1 MRRKE
6 KKQVEEFIG
15 TLHSAHD
22 EIKKQI
28 ENHNKEL
35 ARKLLE
41 NCQDGAIQ
49 IGNLIETVEG
59 EECPVIPMLEGYC
72 ELVYQ
77 IYEELGYEEAVR
89 ADKSF
94 KVLHRQ
100 LTRIENSVRY
110 DIKGRLEIVFL
121 PYKAS
126 MWDSLESVWMA
137 ADADENC
144 DAYVIPIPYYDRNP
158 DGTLGEYHYE
168 GDEFP
173 DNVPIVHY
181 DNYSL
186 DKRRPDVIYIH
197 NPYDS
202 YNYVTSVDPRYYSK
216 ELRKFTDMLVYIPY
230 YSTSGGMSEGQMT
243 CPAYYYADYI
253 ITQAEKYR
261 KFFDPDLPNSKFKP
275 FGSPKFDRIV
285 RICNHPPK
293 PPAEWAEKMKG
304 KRVYFY
310 NTSLNG
316 MLADTDSFLKK
327 MKYVFECFEGRE
339 DVCLLWRPHPLM
351 ESTLESMRAQYKPF
365 YEWLKGYFI
374 ENGLGIYDDTPDI
387 ANTIALCD
395 AYIGDGATSVTSL
408 FGIVGKPLFILD
420 NHIHSVPGEDD
431 WRGKAIPGFNFYGD
445 DNWMIPQG
453 NKLYFSENGDYRYKY
468 FCDLS
473 EYAYGYYYSQV
484 ITIGEK
490 HYVCPANARDIL
502 VLGKS
507 GVEKR
512 IEVEQCMEQAG
523 AFGGAISWEK
533 YLFLIP
539 NNYPAVV
546 RYDTEKDEICYY
558 SQHLDVFQRNVGGET
573 RVGGV
578 CVQTMMVCVQDGVL
592 YLASPED
599 NYILAIQAESGEEK
613 VLAVEVNHR
622 CGCMGMVS
630 DGMDIWLLPYDG
642 YVITRWNPRN
652 GMIQEYMDYPEG
664 LFCTHMIHKYQC
676 SERPFSVPAFCG
688 DYVYFPPQWA
698 NMFVCLNKKT
708 GEMKE
713 WKPPMEIPKGWQ
725 NGYYLCWIKS
735 CFVRPVGKCSE
746 NEIHLFSLFDR
757 KLYSINMETEEYKD
771 VPIGLEKDELERHEA
786 GFQENSEW
794 LQYACEE
801 NAFNSLLSL
810 LNGSISGNGF
820 EKEKQVRA
828 FGEIA
833 ANNDGTCGEKTHQ
846 FVCRQLM

>member
-6 KKQVEEFIG
+6 KKQVEEFIN
-15 TLHSAHD
+15 TLHSAHG
-22 EIKKQI
+22 EIKRQI
-28 ENHNKEL
+28 KNHNNEL
-35 ARKLLE
+35 ARKLLGS
-41 NCQDGAIQ
+41 CQEGAIQ
-49 IGNLIETVEG
+49 IGKLIETVEG
-59 EECPVIPMLEGYC
+59 EECIIISMLEGYC

-77 IYEELGYEEAVR
+77 IYEDLERGEEVR
-89 ADKSF
+89 SDKDF

-100 LTRIENSVRY
+100 LTEIENSVKH
-110 DIKGRLEIVFL
+110 DIKGRMEIVFL

-137 ADADENC
+137 ADADEDC

-158 DGTLGEYHYE
+158 DGALGEYHYE

-173 DNVPIVHY
+173 ENVPVVHY
-181 DNYSL
+181 DSYSL

-197 NPYDS
+197 NPYDN

-216 ELRKFTDMLVYIPY
+216 ELRKYTDILVYIPY
-230 YSTSGGMSEGQMT
+230 YSTSGGMSEGQMI

-261 KFFDPDLPNSKFKP
+261 KFFDPDLPDSKFKP

-293 PPAEWAEKMKG
+293 PPKEWEERMRG

-351 ESTLESMRAQYKPF
+351 ESTLDSMRAQYKPF
-365 YEWLKGYFI
+365 YEWLKRYFI
-374 ENGLGIYDDTPDI
+374 EKGLGIYDDTPDMT
-387 ANTIALCD
+387 NTIALCD

-420 NHIHSVPGEDD
+420 NHIHSAPKEDD
-431 WRGKAIPGFNFYGD
+431 WRGRAIPGFNIYGD
-445 DNWMIPQG
+445 DNWMLSQG
-453 NKLYFSENGDYRYKY
+453 NKLYYSENGDYKYKY

-502 VLGKS
+502 VIGNS
-507 GVEKR
+507 GIEKR
-512 IEVEQCMEQAG
+512 IAVEQCMEQAG
-523 AFGGAISWEK
+523 AFCGAISWEK

-539 NNYPAVV
+539 NNYPAIV
-546 RYDTEKDEICYY
+546 RYDTGKDEIRYFDK
-558 SQHLDVFQRNVGGET
+558 HLDVFLRTVGGEK
-573 RVGGV
+573 RVGGI
-578 CVQTMMVCVQDGVL
+578 CVQNGVL

-599 NYILAIQAESGEEK
+599 NQVLAIQAETGEEK
-613 VLAVEVNHR
+613 VLTIEVSHK

-630 DGMDIWLLPYDG
+630 EGNEVWFLPYDG
-642 YVITRWNPRN
+642 YVITRWNP
-652 GMIQEYMDYPEG
+652 GSGEVQEYADYPEG
-664 LFCTHMIHKYQC
+664 LRCTHMIHKYEC
-676 SERPFSVPAFCG
+676 SLCPFSVPAFFG

-698 NMFVCLNKKT
+698 NMYVRLNKKT
-708 GEMKE
+708 GEMNE
-713 WKPPMEIPKGWQ
+713 WKPPMDIPNGWK
-725 NGYYLCWIKS
+725 NGYFLCWAKS
-735 CFVRPVGKCSE
+735 YFVRPVGE
-746 NEIHLFSLFDR
+746 FDANEYHLFSLFDR
-757 KLYSINMETEEYKD
+757 KLYRMDMETEKYKE
-771 VPIGLEKDELERHEA
+771 VPIEFEKEELERHEA

-801 NAFNSLLSL
+801 NAFNSLPGL
-810 LNGSISGNGF
+810 LDGKVIGNEF
-820 EKEKQVRA
+820 KKEKQIKD
-828 FGEIA
+828 FGKIA
-833 ANNDGTCGEKTHQ
+833 ANSDGTCGEKVHR
-846 FVCRQLM
+846 FVYRQLR

>member
-6 KKQVEEFIG
+6 KKQVEEFIE
-15 TLHSAHD
+15 TIHSAHD

-28 ENHNKEL
+28 KNHNNEL

-41 NCQDGAIQ
+41 NCQYGAIQ

-59 EECPVIPMLEGYC
+59 EECLVLSMLEEYC
-72 ELVYQ
+72 EFVYQ
-77 IYEELGYEEAVR
+77 IYEELGREEAIR

-94 KVLHRQ
+94 EILHRQ
-100 LTRIENSVRY
+100 LTKIENSVRY
-110 DIKGRLEIVFL
+110 DIKGCLEIVFL

-144 DAYVIPIPYYDRNP
+144 DAYVIPIPYYNRNP

-173 DNVPIVHY
+173 DNVPVVHY
-181 DNYSL
+181 DSYSL
-186 DKRRPDVIYIH
+186 DKRKPDVIYIH

-216 ELRKFTDMLVYIPY
+216 ELRKYTNRLVYIPY

-253 ITQAEKYR
+253 ITQAQKYR
-261 KFFDPDLPNSKFKP
+261 KFFDLDLPDSKFKP

-293 PPAEWAEKMKG
+293 PPVEWEKKMSG

-351 ESTLESMRAQYKPF
+351 ESTLDSMRAQYKPF

-374 ENGLGIYDDTPDI
+374 ENGLGIYDDTPDM
-387 ANTIALCD
+387 ANSIALSD

-420 NHIHSVPGEDD
+420 NHIHSAPVDED
-431 WRGKAIPGFNFYGD
+431 WMGMAIPGFNMYGD
-445 DNWMIPQG
+445 DNWMLSQG
-453 NKLYFSENGDYRYKY
+453 NKLYYSENGDYNYKY
-468 FCDLS
+468 FCNLS

-490 HYVCPANARDIL
+490 HYVCPANARDIV
-502 VLGKS
+502 VLGKD
-507 GVEKR
+507 GIEKR
-512 IEVEQCMEQAG
+512 IVVEQGIEQTG
-523 AFGGAISWEK
+523 AFCGAISWEK

-539 NNYPAVV
+539 NNYPAIV
-546 RYDTEKDEICYY
+546 RYDTEKDEICYF
-558 SQHLDVFQRNVGGET
+558 SQHLDVFRRNVGGET
-573 RVGGV
+573 RVGG
-578 CVQTMMVCVQDGVL
+578 VCVQDGVL

-599 NYILAIQAESGEEK
+599 NYILSIQADSGEEK
-613 VLAVEVNHR
+613 VLTIDVKHR

-630 DGMDIWLLPYDG
+630 EREEIWILPFDG
-642 YVITRWNPRN
+642 YVITRWNPRS
-652 GMIQEYMDYPEG
+652 GMIQEYTDYPRG
-664 LFCTHMIHKYQC
+664 WFCTHMIHKYQC

-688 DYVYFPPQWA
+688 DYVYFPPQWS

-713 WKPPMEIPKGWQ
+713 WKPPMEIPNSWK
-725 NGYYLCWIKS
+725 NGYFFCSAKS
-735 CFVRPVGKCSE
+735 YFVRPVGEYAE
-746 NEIHLFSLFDR
+746 NEYHLFSLFDR
-757 KLYSINMETEEYKD
+757 KLYRINMETEEYKA
-771 VPIGLEKDELERHEA
+771 VSIEFQKDELERHEA
-786 GFQENSEW
+786 GFGENSEW

-801 NAFNSLLSL
+801 NAFNPLLSL
-810 LNGSISGNGF
+810 LDGKIVGNVF
-820 EKEKQVRA
+820 EKEKQVQA
-828 FGEIA
+828 FGKIA
-833 ANNDGTCGEKTHQ
+833 ANSDGTCGEKIHR
-846 FVCRQLM
+846 FVYQQLM